1 MEYDQLE
8 KNIIDML
15 EEEQIKLGYIEEAV
29 RLYYPLKSLNRF
41 LGTDADAEE
50 MTALLETFAE
60 KQKERFGEMQISEK
74 KDRFCLLIPPQ
85 GAEYVHE
92 HMGDNQFL
100 HALTKAVSV
109 HGTTFEDVF
118 EVFRSFSTQV
128 VIEKMDDED
137 YDYLVYFADGKP
149 DGYYYCLTD
158 EGGHIIY
165 HRYTK
170 DDYQDLF

>member
-41 LGTDADAEE
+41 LGTDVNAEE

-100 HALTKAVSV
+100 HALTQAVSV
-109 HGTTFEDVF
+109 QGTSFEDVF
-118 EVFRSFSTQV
+118 EVFRRFSTQV

>member
-41 LGTDADAEE
+41 LGTDVNAEE

-100 HALTKAVSV
+100 HALTQAVSV
-109 HGTTFEDVF
+109 HGTSFEDVF
-118 EVFRSFSTQV
+118 EVFRRFSTQV
-128 VIEKMDDED
+128 VIEKMNDED

-170 DDYQDLF
+170 DDYKDLF